1 MEQEKPRVSY
11 AQFIEQEREKQN
23 GCKPG
28 SVAWLIERY
37 ITEMATIKPLGA
49 SHIYTLRALAR
60 RFLGEKM
67 AKKLHKNDIKEYA
80 KMRRQQFVRNTQR
93 LVNPAT
99 IGQEVS
105 YLRGVLKYA
114 ASEWDDCEGVS
125 AAPIIDAEPSLRKH
139 NLTGKST
146 PRDRRP
152 TQAEL
157 DHLVELAVERN
168 RNPRTEIDLVKITR
182 WQVAS
187 GRRISETCRIAWL
200 GWNEA
205 DQTMLVTKM
214 KDPRTRNKDKVVALT
229 DDAQLMLYEIA
240 WEMNAAGP
248 DAWYDQQQRIFPY
261 NAKCASQAYA
271 DLKEKAGIKG
281 LRLHDS
287 RRECGS
293 RLVESGRTSPEAIL
307 VTGHDS
313 TAIFEK
319 NYMRL
324 RPENFKHGPISQ
336 QRKAV

>member
-11 AQFIEQEREKQN
+11 AQFIEQEREKQK

-37 ITEMATIKPLGA
+37 IEEMGTIKPLGQ
-49 SHIYTLRALAR
+49 SHIYTLRALSR
-60 RFLGEKM
+60 RSLG
-67 AKKLHKNDIKEYA
+67 AKLATKLHKNDVKDYA
-80 KMRRQQFVRNTQR
+80 KMRRQQFVQNTKR
-93 LVNPAT
+93 LVGAAT
-99 IGQEVS
+99 VGQEIS

-114 ASEWDDCEGVS
+114 ASEWDDCEGIS

-139 NLTGKST
+139 NLTGKSQ

-152 TQAEL
+152 ATAEL
-157 DHLVELAVERN
+157 TTIEELARERN
-168 RNPRTEIDLVKITR
+168 KNPRTKIDCVKLTN
-182 WQVAS
+182 WQVES
-187 GRRISETCRIAWL
+187 GRRVSETCRIEWL
-200 GWNEA
+200 NWNEP

-229 DDAQLMLYEIA
+229 EGAQLMLYEMA

-248 DAWYDQQQRIFPY
+248 AAWYDPQPRIFPW

-271 DLKEKAGIKG
+271 DIKAKAGIKG

-324 RPENFKHGPISQ
+324 RPENFKNGPISQ
-336 QRKAV
+336 QRKPV